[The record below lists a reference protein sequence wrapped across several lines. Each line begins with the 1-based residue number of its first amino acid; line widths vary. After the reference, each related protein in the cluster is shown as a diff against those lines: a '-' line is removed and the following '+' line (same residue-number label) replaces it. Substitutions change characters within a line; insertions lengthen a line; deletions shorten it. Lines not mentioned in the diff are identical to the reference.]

1 MGQEVVDRLH
11 RLMWKAPQRIAI
23 EIAEIWICDD
33 ESALEMSQSVV
44 LVEFESVFAV
54 SNLHK
59 GKVRSP
65 TVARNLVNIEEV
77 SKAFDIR
84 PLLTKVSL
92 GISEGERI
100 GIVGRNGAG
109 KSTLMRIITGEEA
122 PDAGRVTKS
131 NSTAIG
137 YLAQIDNADPT
148 ATVGD
153 VVLGD
158 REKHEWA
165 GDSRIREIFTGLF
178 GGFDDHLFERTFGNL
193 SGGEKRRVGLAKLLI
208 DDIQLVL
215 LDEPTNHLDVEGVA
229 WLAEHLKR
237 RTDLAV
243 LVVTHDRWFL
253 DEITER
259 TWEVV
264 QGKVEEYEGGYSA
277 FVLAKAERSRQ
288 SAATEAR
295 RNNLIRKE
303 LAWLRRGA
311 PARTTKP
318 KFRVD
323 AANELISAEPAP
335 RDGSE
340 LLKFALN
347 RLGKTVLEAKDMQV
361 KAGDKELLSH
371 LTWNI
376 GPGDRIGIVGIN
388 GAGKSTLMR
397 VLASELQ
404 PAAGKLTTGITVKIA
419 FLTQHLDELDPTWRV
434 LEAVEKVAQYVE
446 LGKGKTLSASQLCER
461 LGFDRDGQWT
471 PVGDL
476 SGGERRRLQLTRLL
490 MDAPNVL
497 MLDEPT
503 NDFDIETLTEL
514 EDLLDSYGGTLL
526 VVSHDRYFL
535 ERVCDRFV
543 GLLGDLQLRD
553 LPRGVDEYLELR
565 HQQSTPT
572 QNSGGK
578 GKSSSAAEERQLK
591 KDLTRVERQI
601 EKGRAEVARLTAEQE
616 TFAMDPTKLVEVSEQ
631 LAKVS
636 AELVTREEEWLSITM
651 ALEG

>member
-1 MGQEVVDRLH
+1 V
-11 RLMWKAPQRIAI
+11 
-23 EIAEIWICDD
+23 
-33 ESALEMSQSVV
+33 
-44 LVEFESVFAV
+44 
-54 SNLHK
+54 

-65 TVARNLVNIEEV
+65 TVARNLVNIEEL

-84 PLLTKVSL
+84 PLLSKVSL

-109 KSTLMRIITGEEA
+109 KSTLMRIISGEEPA
-122 PDAGRVTKS
+122 DSGRVTKS
-131 NSTAIG
+131 NDTNIG
-137 YLAQIDNADPT
+137 FLAQIDKADPD
-148 ATVGD
+148 ATVGE

-178 GGFDDHLFERTFGNL
+178 GGFDDHLFERKFGQL

-208 DDIQLVL
+208 DDVQLVL

-229 WLAEHLKR
+229 WLAEHIKK

-264 QGKVEEYEGGYSA
+264 QGRVEEYDGGYSS

-288 SAATEAR
+288 SATMEAR

-347 RLGKTVLEAKDMQV
+347 RLGKTVLETQDMQV

-376 GPGDRIGIVGIN
+376 GPGDRIGVVGVN
-388 GAGKSTLMR
+388 GAGKSTLLR
-397 VLASELQ
+397 VLASELA
-404 PAAGKLTTGITVKIA
+404 PAGGKLVTGITVKIA

-553 LPRGVDEYLELR
+553 MPRGVDEYLELR
-565 HQQSTPT
+565 RASLVGSSNNAT
-572 QNSGGK
+572 K
-578 GKSSSAAEERQLK
+578 GKSSNAAEERQLK
-591 KDLTRVERQI
+591 KDLARVE
-601 EKGRAEVARLTAEQE
+601 K
-616 TFAMDPTKLVEVSEQ
+616 Q
-631 LAKVS
+631 LAKIRTELS
-636 AELVTREEEWLSITM
+636 ELQSEQEEPNIAAERFLEITDKMKKLNEDLDMREEEWLSVTEK
-651 ALEG
+651 LEL